1 MHTYIIIDDE
11 PIAREGTIAKLES
24 LSHLLVCAGQADNG
38 EQAIQLM
45 QQTDPEI
52 IITDMNMPVLDG
64 VALLTHLSSCY
75 PDKPIIVISGY
86 KDFDYARQ
94 AIAANA
100 VSYLLK
106 PFSREELTATVL
118 RAIHLLETN
127 QTLHRQSAIQEEEK
141 ELARYEYDLQLLKNI
156 VLGYQKDHT
165 LITSRR
171 LRLLNQYHNLSFITF
186 CCSQSLDSQ
195 ILADYL
201 QKSEFSDLV
210 LFLPHPQIDH
220 LGFLILLT
228 PQETRLSSRALC
240 LQVSQSLQ
248 IFLETQGNTALFGIS
263 CEHFDLTDLN
273 TARQQ
278 TITALNSLKLNGTE
292 PFSIYSSTMESSQSS
307 YSLFWEK
314 EKEFLFRFEN
324 GKINEVRQLLE
335 EFFQMICE
343 MNQTIMELKYYCYQ
357 MTLKAYS
364 IMEHYYN
371 PFGKRQSLSEKNIW
385 ENLFFTE
392 DIKNYYIQL
401 YTNLSS
407 FLEHHNDYLSN
418 DIIENVKTY
427 LKFHYRNDITLDLLS
442 TLFYVN
448 PTYLSHLFRKK
459 TGEKLIDYLNQ
470 VRVEKAKELLLD
482 PSKKMYQIA
491 RAVGYDNVK
500 YFFRVFR
507 KWTGQTPNQYRASH
521 NGE

>member
-1 MHTYIIIDDE
+1 
-11 PIAREGTIAKLES
+11 
-24 LSHLLVCAGQADNG
+24 
-38 EQAIQLM
+38 
-45 QQTDPEI
+45 
-52 IITDMNMPVLDG
+52 
-64 VALLTHLSSCY
+64 
-75 PDKPIIVISGY
+75 
-86 KDFDYARQ
+86 
-94 AIAANA
+94 
-100 VSYLLK
+100 
-106 PFSREELTATVL
+106 
-118 RAIHLLETN
+118 
-127 QTLHRQSAIQEEEK
+127 
-141 ELARYEYDLQLLKNI
+141 
-156 VLGYQKDHT
+156 
-165 LITSRR
+165 
-171 LRLLNQYHNLSFITF
+171 
-186 CCSQSLDSQ
+186 
-195 ILADYL
+195 
-201 QKSEFSDLV
+201 
-210 LFLPHPQIDH
+210 
-220 LGFLILLT
+220 
-228 PQETRLSSRALC
+228 
-240 LQVSQSLQ
+240 
-248 IFLETQGNTALFGIS
+248 
-263 CEHFDLTDLN
+263 
-273 TARQQ
+273 
-278 TITALNSLKLNGTE
+278 
-292 PFSIYSSTMESSQSS
+292 
-307 YSLFWEK
+307 
-314 EKEFLFRFEN
+314 
-324 GKINEVRQLLE
+324 
-335 EFFQMICE
+335 
-343 MNQTIMELKYYCYQ
+343 
-357 MTLKAYS
+357 
-364 IMEHYYN
+364 MEHYYN